1 MLSLKKK
8 PYSKMKSTREI
19 REVYS
24 LSELI
29 HEGIIRYY
37 EAWIELLTPQQLI
50 IQNQFLQ
57 KSTG

>member
-1 MLSLKKK
+1 
-8 PYSKMKSTREI
+8 MKSTREI